1 MGESGKLLDKVQF
14 KKTSAHCRV
23 PVCDRLIWS
32 RHYCNP
38 HYQKFRVHGYV
49 PNTPVAKF
57 APKGQKPACSLPDCE
72 RISHAKGLCHTHYS
86 YQRRTGR
93 V

>member
-1 MGESGKLLDKVQF
+1 MLNKAEL

-23 PVCDRLIWS
+23 PVCNRLIWS
-32 RHYCNP
+32 RHYCNA

-49 PNTPVAKF
+49 PNIPVAKIA
-57 APKGQKPACSLPDCE
+57 APGMKPSCSVPDCG

-93 V
+93 VGKLS